1 MTWAAV
7 HVYYHAN
14 HDPLIR
20 ACIGP
25 ALAGLREAGTVDRAF
40 FLRYWQGGPHV
51 RVRVRARDQV
61 TADVA
66 ADRLTA
72 AIESFLAR
80 CPSRLP
86 VDPEVFAEAQRRLAT
101 LEGRDVDLRLRPDNT
116 VTRAAYEP
124 EYGKYGGTV
133 GVAIAEKLFDASSR
147 LVIGL
152 LDEVA
157 RRPGRRLL
165 LGLGILAS
173 GLREFGVAEPREF
186 LTGYADMW
194 SRYAIP
200 SVVEQWP
207 DAMARNHRAAEACVG
222 AALSGRPP
230 TAIEPWAAALRSAF
244 RDLARAGD
252 RVFGALS
259 TPCQA
264 SAADACLTRLMAQYV
279 HTTSNRLGLL
289 PADEAYLASLAA
301 SVLPEPAVSS
311 Q

>member
-7 HVYYHAN
+7 HVFYHGN
-14 HDPLIR
+14 HDPLVR

-25 ALAGLREAGTVDRAF
+25 ALADLREAGTVDRAF

-51 RVRVRARDQV
+51 RVRVRARDQ
-61 TADVA
+61 AASDLA
-66 ADRLTA
+66 ADGLAT
-72 AIESFLAR
+72 AIEGFLAR
-80 CPSRLP
+80 WPSRLP
-86 VDPEVFAEAQRRLAT
+86 VDPDAFAEAQRRLAT
-101 LEGRDVDLRLRPDNT
+101 LEGRDTDPRLHPDNT
-116 VTRAAYEP
+116 VIRAAYDP

-133 GVAIAEKLFDASSR
+133 GVAIAEDLFDASSR
-147 LVIGL
+147 LVTGL

-173 GLREFGVAEPREF
+173 GLREFGVTEQREF
-186 LTGYADMW
+186 LTAYAGMW

-200 SVVEQWP
+200 GIAEQWP
-207 DAMARNHRAAEACVG
+207 DAMARDRRAAEACVG

-230 TAIEPWAAALRSAF
+230 TAIEPWAAALRAAR
-244 RDLARAGD
+244 RDLVKAGD

-259 TPCQA
+259 SPCEA
-264 SAADACLTRLMAQYV
+264 SAPDACLTRLMAQYV

-301 SVLPEPAVSS
+301 SVIPEPAVSS